1 MIMVKNNEELVR
13 MREACRI
20 SAGALKAA
28 ADAVR
33 PGVTTYEID
42 KAAFRYIEEQ
52 GAVPSFL
59 GYGGFPATCCLSVND
74 EVIHGIP
81 SHERVVKEGDIVSID
96 VGAVFE
102 GFHGDNATTVSV
114 GGIPEET
121 KRLLSVTEKSLYE
134 GIGMVKPG
142 NRIGDI
148 SHAVQT
154 VAETAG
160 FSVVRDFVGHGV
172 GAELHE
178 DPQIP
183 NYGRAGRGPRLTPG
197 MTLAIEPM
205 ITAGDWQVWVTDND
219 WTVRTCD
226 GSMAAHF
233 EHTVLVTQT
242 GFEILTV
249 L

>member
-1 MIMVKNNEELVR
+1 MITVKNNEELVR

-42 KAAFRYIEEQ
+42 KAAFRYIEEH

-96 VGAVFE
+96 VGAIYQ
-102 GFHGDNATTVSV
+102 GFHGDNAATVPV
-114 GGIPEET
+114 GSISKET
-121 KRLLSVTEKSLYE
+121 EQLLSVTEKSLYE
-134 GIGMVKPG
+134 GIKMVRPG

-154 VAETAG
+154 VVEAAG

-183 NYGRAGRGPRLTPG
+183 NYGRAGRGPRLAPG

-205 ITAGDWQVWVTDND
+205 VNVGDWQVWVTDND

-233 EHTVLVTQT
+233 EHTVLVTET

>member
-1 MIMVKNNEELVR
+1 MITVKNNEELVR

-42 KAAFRYIEEQ
+42 KAAFRYIEEH

-96 VGAVFE
+96 VGAVYE
-102 GFHGDNATTVSV
+102 GFHGDNAATVPV
-114 GGIPEET
+114 GSISKET
-121 KRLLSVTEKSLYE
+121 EQLLSVTEKSLYE
-134 GIGMVKPG
+134 GIKMVRPG

-154 VAETAG
+154 VVEAAG

-183 NYGRAGRGPRLTPG
+183 NYGRAGRGPRLAPG

-205 ITAGDWQVWVTDND
+205 VNVGDWQVWVTDND

-233 EHTVLVTQT
+233 EHTVLVTET

>member
-1 MIMVKNNEELVR
+1 MITVKNNEELVR

-42 KAAFRYIEEQ
+42 KAAFRYIEEH

-96 VGAVFE
+96 VGAVYE
-102 GFHGDNATTVSV
+102 GFHGDNAATIPV
-114 GGIPEET
+114 GSILKET
-121 KRLLSVTEKSLYE
+121 EQLLSVTEKSLYE
-134 GIGMVKPG
+134 GIKMVRPG

-154 VAETAG
+154 VVEAAG

-183 NYGRAGRGPRLTPG
+183 NYGRAGRGPRLAPG

-205 ITAGDWQVWVTDND
+205 VNVGDWQVWVTDND

-233 EHTVLVTQT
+233 EHTVLVTET

>member
-1 MIMVKNNEELVR
+1 MITVKNSEELAR

-42 KAAFRYIEEQ
+42 KAAYRYSEEH

-81 SHERVVKEGDIVSID
+81 SHDRVVKEGDIVSID
-96 VGAVFE
+96 VGAVYQ
-102 GFHGDNATTVSV
+102 GFHGDNATTVAV
-114 GGIPEET
+114 GEIPEET

-148 SHAVQT
+148 SHAVQSM
-154 VAETAG
+154 VEAAG
-160 FSVVRDFVGHGV
+160 FSIVRDFVGHGV

-183 NYGRAGRGPRLTPG
+183 NYGRAGHGPRMAPG

-205 ITAGDWQVWVTDND
+205 VTAGGWQVWVTDND
-219 WTVRTCD
+219 WTVKTCD

-233 EHTVLVTQT
+233 EHTVLVTET